1 MDREIP
7 KEVRQK
13 ERNKKIIRYSAI
25 GVAGVIVVSVLI
37 SLMRV
42 GVEEKDLVFST
53 VDKGVIEV
61 SVSASGKVVPAF
73 EEIINS
79 PINSRILEIYKKG
92 GDSVEIGTPILKLD
106 LQSTET
112 QYQKLLDEE
121 QMRRYKLD
129 QLRVNSQTKLSDMA
143 MQIKVS
149 AMKLSRM
156 KVELRNEHYLD
167 SLGAGIKKLSG
178 VLYRMIHKNT
188 PFCQRFIFFR
198 IYVSY
203 ARITQ
208 TETEPSI
215 SAIRSTGGK
224 NQSVPSN
231 RKKNPR
237 KNPSI
242 PAASTGT

>member
-42 GVEEKDLVFST
+42 GVEEKDIVFST

-156 KVELRNEHYLD
+156 KVELRSWTVSGQEQR
-167 SLGAGIKKLSG
+167 IK
-178 VLYRMIHKNT
+178 
-188 PFCQRFIFFR
+188 
-198 IYVSY
+198 
-203 ARITQ
+203 
-208 TETEPSI
+208 
-215 SAIRSTGGK
+215 
-224 NQSVPSN
+224 SVRRN
-231 RKKNPR
+231 
-237 KNPSI
+237 
-242 PAASTGT
+242 

>member
-156 KVELRNEHYLD
+156 KVDCGTNIIWTVSGQEQRIKSVRRN
-167 SLGAGIKKLSG
+167 
-178 VLYRMIHKNT
+178 
-188 PFCQRFIFFR
+188 
-198 IYVSY
+198 
-203 ARITQ
+203 
-208 TETEPSI
+208 
-215 SAIRSTGGK
+215 
-224 NQSVPSN
+224 
-231 RKKNPR
+231 
-237 KNPSI
+237 
-242 PAASTGT
+242 

>member
-42 GVEEKDLVFST
+42 GVEEKDIVFST

-167 SLGAGIKKLSG
+167 SLGQEQRIK
-178 VLYRMIHKNT
+178 
-188 PFCQRFIFFR
+188 
-198 IYVSY
+198 
-203 ARITQ
+203 
-208 TETEPSI
+208 
-215 SAIRSTGGK
+215 
-224 NQSVPSN
+224 SVRRN
-231 RKKNPR
+231 
-237 KNPSI
+237 
-242 PAASTGT
+242 

>member
-121 QMRRYKLD
+121 QASCQQPDQTFRYGDAD
-129 QLRVNSQTKLSDMA
+129 QGFS
-143 MQIKVS
+143 
-149 AMKLSRM
+149 
-156 KVELRNEHYLD
+156 H
-167 SLGAGIKKLSG
+167 
-178 VLYRMIHKNT
+178 
-188 PFCQRFIFFR
+188 
-198 IYVSY
+198 
-203 ARITQ
+203 
-208 TETEPSI
+208 ET
-215 SAIRSTGGK
+215 
-224 NQSVPSN
+224 
-231 RKKNPR
+231 
-237 KNPSI
+237 
-242 PAASTGT
+242 

>member
-121 QMRRYKLD
+121 QMRRVVINLT
-129 QLRVNSQTKLSDMA
+129 SF
-143 MQIKVS
+143 VS
-149 AMKLSRM
+149 TARPNFPIWRCRSRFQ
-156 KVELRNEHYLD
+156 
-167 SLGAGIKKLSG
+167 
-178 VLYRMIHKNT
+178 
-188 PFCQRFIFFR
+188 P
-198 IYVSY
+198 
-203 ARITQ
+203 
-208 TETEPSI
+208 
-215 SAIRSTGGK
+215 
-224 NQSVPSN
+224 
-231 RKKNPR
+231 
-237 KNPSI
+237 
-242 PAASTGT
+242 